1 MPEITPE
8 RLAEIEARC
17 KAATK
22 PPWKFSAP
30 GGRDCI
36 WMDVVDENGD
46 EILSGETQPQPHT
59 CQNPEAERPRFEQVK
74 ADLEFAAHARTDIPD
89 LLAALKQARE
99 ERDRSR
105 LLSRRPSHQKN
116 HCSQLPN

>member
-46 EILSGETQPQPHT
+46 EILSGETQPQT
-59 CQNPEAERPRFEQVK
+59 TYLSK
-74 ADLEFAAHARTDIPD
+74 S
-89 LLAALKQARE
+89 
-99 ERDRSR
+99 RSR
-105 LLSRRPSHQKN
+105 EAKV
-116 HCSQLPN
+116 